1 MGKKMK
7 FKSDPSWGKDQYLY
21 KAKLNANISDILVIV
36 MSLCMKIGVFKRRHC
51 KNEFAQENT

>member
-36 MSLCMKIGVFKRRHC
+36 MSLCMKIGVFK
-51 KNEFAQENT
+51 KKTL